1 MSKGLSTQSIG
12 PFWYKKNAING
23 DLHRAKQNFSNF
35 QSETARIKA
44 KLFKAGFP
52 HKVIENTINNFN
64 NIDVELMIP
73 RWLFDERKTF
83 AINLSFS
90 NKNKHFS
97 KKVLREVRVLYKWKG
112 EI

>member
-35 QSETARIKA
+35 QSETARIKS

-52 HKVIENTINNFN
+52 HKVIQNTINNFN

-83 AINLSFS
+83 AINVSSQTKINIFQKSFARS
-90 NKNKHFS
+90 
-97 KKVLREVRVLYKWKG
+97 
-112 EI
+112 